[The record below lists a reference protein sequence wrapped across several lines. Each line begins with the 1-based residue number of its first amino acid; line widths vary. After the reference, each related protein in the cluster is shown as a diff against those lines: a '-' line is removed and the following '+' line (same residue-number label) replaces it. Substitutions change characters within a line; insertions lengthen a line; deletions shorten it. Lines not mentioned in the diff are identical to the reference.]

1 MANFFV
7 NEARKNKHK
16 FTDPKIENGFLIYNY
31 SPTFTGDVDDEK
43 KNFEQCYFFEE
54 DNF

>member
-7 NEARKNKHK
+7 NEARKSKHK

-31 SPTFTGDVDDEK
+31 SPTFTGDVDEK

-54 DNF
+54 DNL